1 MFQKIIKIY
10 VTYTIIKKLAAFL
23 LYPLHFEEHNIN
35 RNNSNYTICPLI
47 LYVELKWMRTWP
59 LFMSI
64 MEGNTIFVVRVVRV
78 SFLENQENIQKIIN
92 SN

>member
-1 MFQKIIKIY
+1 
-10 VTYTIIKKLAAFL
+10 
-23 LYPLHFEEHNIN
+23 
-35 RNNSNYTICPLI
+35 
-47 LYVELKWMRTWP
+47 VELKWMRTWP

-64 MEGNTIFVVRVVRV
+64 MERNTIFVVRVVRV